1 MSKVKKLLLVVY
13 CVIAGPDGLRL
24 SGALL
29 LNILNVVYLKVNFYK
44 LIQDGVLTVSKANIY
59 IIAELIIGFIL
70 ASILYMIDM
79 EVENEWTSSKDKQL

>member
-29 LNILNVVYLKVNFYK
+29 LSILNVVYLKVNFYK
-44 LIQDGVLTVSKANIY
+44 LIKYGVITVSKANVC
-59 IIAELIIGFIL
+59 IIVELIIGFIL
-70 ASILYMIDM
+70 ASILYIINM
-79 EVENEWTSSKDKQL
+79 EDRE